1 MKIKVTIKYHIEIG
15 EEIVECDS
23 LEQAEKKLKNL
34 RSSEVECYLYKTEI
48 KGELDEEIY
57 LMGS

>member
-34 RSSEVECYLYKTEI
+34 RSSETECYLYKTEI
-48 KGELDEEIY
+48 KGELHKKIY
-57 LMGS
+57 LIGS

>member
-34 RSSEVECYLYKTEI
+34 RSSETECYLYKTEI
-48 KGELDEEIY
+48 KGELDKEIY
-57 LMGS
+57 LIGN